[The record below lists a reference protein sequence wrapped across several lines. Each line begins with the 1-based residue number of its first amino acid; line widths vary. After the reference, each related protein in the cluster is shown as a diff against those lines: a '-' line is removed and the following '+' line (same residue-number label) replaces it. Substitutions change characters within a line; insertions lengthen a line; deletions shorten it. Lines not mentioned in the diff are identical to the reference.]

1 MYSASDEVIVGSS
14 VPDVEGIVGMSF
26 YYKKLSASFSF
37 RYSLG
42 KETMASALY
51 DKVENITEDNIGRNQ
66 DKRALYDRWKKPGDK
81 AKFKAIDDY
90 SSTPMSSRF
99 VVTENTFSGESISI
113 GYDMDAAWL
122 RVAGIQGMNFRVYM
136 NDIFRISSFKEE
148 RGLDYP
154 FARSVS
160 FSLGVRF

>member
-1 MYSASDEVIVGSS
+1 
-14 VPDVEGIVGMSF
+14 MSF

-51 DKVENITEDNIGRNQ
+51 DKVENITQDNIGRNQ

-90 SSTPMSSRF
+90 SSTADVFPFRGDGEHFFPVNPFQS
-99 VVTENTFSGESISI
+99 VTIWMLHGC
-113 GYDMDAAWL
+113 G
-122 RVAGIQGMNFRVYM
+122 
-136 NDIFRISSFKEE
+136 
-148 RGLDYP
+148 
-154 FARSVS
+154 
-160 FSLGVRF
+160 